1 MIRPLLRYCI
11 IQTQTRRSSIFDNYL
26 ICSEDCTMGNYLSK
40 TISFRLFAIILIAYY
55 SILAGGEHAFSQQIR
70 METPQNIV
78 SLQAQGSIEVQ
89 QDLLTI
95 SMNSTRDGADAATV
109 QTQLKTAL
117 DAALTEAKK
126 VAQPGQLD
134 VRTGAFSLYPR
145 YGRDGKI
152 NGWQG
157 STELI
162 LEGRDFTRISSL
174 AGKINTLTLGN
185 VSFGLSREA
194 RARVEAEVTA
204 QAIDRFK
211 AKAIEVSK
219 GFGFSGYTV
228 REVNVQANDQGFAQR
243 GRMEM
248 MQAKSMSAD
257 AAVPVEAGR
266 STVVVTVAGSVQ
278 MK

>member
-1 MIRPLLRYCI
+1 M
-11 IQTQTRRSSIFDNYL
+11 TQRFSSFSHYA
-26 ICSEDCTMGNYLSK
+26 K
-40 TISFRLFAIILIAYY
+40 IAMFF
-55 SILAGGEHAFSQQIR
+55 IAVCVGFFPATAAFSQNIR
-70 METPQNIV
+70 METPQNVV
-78 SLQAQGSIEVQ
+78 SLQAQGSLEVQ

-95 SMNSTRDGADAATV
+95 TMNSTKEGTDAANV
-109 QTQLKTAL
+109 QTQLKAAL

-134 VRTGAFSLYPR
+134 VRTGNFSLYPR
-145 YGRDGKI
+145 YARDGKI

-162 LEGRDFTRISSL
+162 LEGRDFARISAL

-185 VSFGLSREA
+185 VSFGLSRDA

-211 AKAIEVSK
+211 VKAMEVSK
-219 GFGFSGYTV
+219 GFGFAGYTV
-228 REVNVQANDQGFAQR
+228 REVNVQANDQGFVGR
-243 GRMEM
+243 PRMEM
-248 MQAKSMSAD
+248 MAAKSMASD

-266 STVVVTVAGSVQ
+266 STVVVMVAGSVQ

>member
-1 MIRPLLRYCI
+1 MNTLLNLR
-11 IQTQTRRSSIFDNYL
+11 FL
-26 ICSEDCTMGNYLSK
+26 PSK
-40 TISFRLFAIILIAYY
+40 SAIISIAL
-55 SILAGGEHAFSQQIR
+55 SAGLMSATAAFSQNIR
-70 METPQNIV
+70 METPQNVV
-78 SLQAQGSIEVQ
+78 SLQAQGSLEVQ
-89 QDLLTI
+89 QDMLTI
-95 SMNSTRDGADAATV
+95 QMSSTKDGPDAATV

-117 DAALTEAKK
+117 DAALTEVKK

-157 STELI
+157 TTELF
-162 LEGRDFTRISSL
+162 LEGKDFARISTV

-204 QAIDRFK
+204 QAIDRYK
-211 AKAIEVSK
+211 AKAQEISK
-219 GFGFSGYTV
+219 GFGFGGYAV
-228 REVNVQANDQGFAQR
+228 REVNVQANDQGFTPQR

-248 MQAKSMSAD
+248 MQAKSMASD
-257 AAVPVEAGR
+257 SAVPVEAGR
-266 STVVVTVAGSVQ
+266 STVVVTVSGAVQ

>member
-1 MIRPLLRYCI
+1 MNTYLCTLRSRF
-11 IQTQTRRSSIFDNYL
+11 T
-26 ICSEDCTMGNYLSK
+26 
-40 TISFRLFAIILIAYY
+40 LFLIA
-55 SILAGGEHAFSQQIR
+55 LCAGFMPASSAFAQQNR
-70 METPQNIV
+70 METPQNLV
-78 SLQAQGSIEVQ
+78 SLQAQGSLEVQ
-89 QDLLTI
+89 QDWLTI
-95 SMNSTRDGADAATV
+95 SMNTTRDGADAATV
-109 QTQLKTAL
+109 QTQLKAAL

-134 VRTGAFSLYPR
+134 VRTGSFNMYPR

-162 LEGRDFTRISSL
+162 LEGKDITRISTL

-185 VSFGLSREA
+185 VAFSLSREA
-194 RARVEAEVTA
+194 RSRVEAEVTA
-204 QAIDRFK
+204 QAIERFK
-211 AKAIEVSK
+211 GKAQDISK
-219 GFGFSGYTV
+219 GFGFTGYTL
-228 REVNVQANDQGFAQR
+228 REVSVNANDQGFV
-243 GRMEM
+243 GRPRMMAME
-248 MQAKSMSAD
+248 AKAMSAD